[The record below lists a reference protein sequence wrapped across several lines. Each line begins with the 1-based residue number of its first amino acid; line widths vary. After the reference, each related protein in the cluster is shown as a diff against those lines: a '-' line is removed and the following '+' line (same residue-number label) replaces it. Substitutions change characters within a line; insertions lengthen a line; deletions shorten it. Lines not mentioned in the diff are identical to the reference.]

1 MTSFIYH
8 EKQVRELCALH
19 ALNNLFQQKDAFQ
32 RGELD
37 TICRSLAPK
46 VWLNPHKSP
55 IGWGN
60 YDINVI
66 MTVLQNKGFEA
77 KWFDKRKHPSCLQ
90 LDSIYGF
97 IMNIPNEYYLGYIKL
112 PFQRRHWI
120 AIKNINGN
128 YYNLDSKLK
137 EPVLIGGDA
146 ALIEYFQEQLKF
158 KDNQLFAV
166 VESNSQNWQ
175 KGVKDET
182 PAVST

>member
-1 MTSFIYH
+1 M
-8 EKQVRELCALH
+8 RELCALH

-77 KWFDKRKHPSCLQ
+77 KWFDKRK
-90 LDSIYGF
+90 
-97 IMNIPNEYYLGYIKL
+97 
-112 PFQRRHWI
+112 
-120 AIKNINGN
+120 
-128 YYNLDSKLK
+128 
-137 EPVLIGGDA
+137 
-146 ALIEYFQEQLKF
+146 
-158 KDNQLFAV
+158 
-166 VESNSQNWQ
+166 
-175 KGVKDET
+175 
-182 PAVST
+182 